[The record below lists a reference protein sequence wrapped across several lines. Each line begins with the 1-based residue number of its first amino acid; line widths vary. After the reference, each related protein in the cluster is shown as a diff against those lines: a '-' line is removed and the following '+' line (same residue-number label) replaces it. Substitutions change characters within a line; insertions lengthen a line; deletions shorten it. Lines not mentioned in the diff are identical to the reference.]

1 MSDVRREESTPSGII
16 SSPTS
21 GMPRA
26 GRALPKGTRPRTAGP
41 GGGGVRRVPSRGN
54 INDKYIDD
62 RTKDKRVTDITSN
75 ETKMKNENK
84 RARSG
89 SHRRQN

>member
-1 MSDVRREESTPSGII
+1 MISSSSMSDVRREESTPSGII

-41 GGGGVRRVPSRGN
+41 GGGGRRDRA
-54 INDKYIDD
+54 NDK
-62 RTKDKRVTDITSN
+62 RGTDITSN
-75 ETKMKNENK
+75 ETKMKNESK

-89 SHRRQN
+89 SHRRQNL